1 MINFLRE
8 ITLMKT
14 LLGAIA
20 LALCCP
26 MVTAAQESGTP
37 VSDAFRAMAE
47 RSERNL
53 VEAAEQ
59 MPSNKYGFKPTAAQ
73 MSFGE
78 VLAHLTEGNHFL
90 CSNISGVPAPKTSK
104 VAATDPKKQLVAG
117 LKDSF
122 QFCESALAKVNDSN
136 LEAKVPF
143 FGDRQVS
150 RATAMFVTADDW
162 ADHYSQLAIYMRLNG
177 LLPPTA
183 RRRSE

>member
-1 MINFLRE
+1 
-8 ITLMKT
+8 MKT
-14 LLGAIA
+14 LLSMIV
-20 LALCCP
+20 ALCCSI
-26 MVTAAQESGTP
+26 TIGAAQQAGTP
-37 VSDAFRAMAE
+37 VSDAFRDLAQ
-47 RSERNL
+47 RSGRNL

-59 MPSNKYGFKPTAAQ
+59 MPAGKYGFKPTKAQ

-78 VLAHLTEGNHFL
+78 VIAHLTEGNHFL
-90 CSNISGVPAPKTSK
+90 CSNISGVAAPKGSETT
-104 VAATDPKKQLVAG
+104 ATDPKNKLVAA

-122 QFCESALAKVNDSN
+122 RFCDSALAKVSDSE
-136 LEAKVPF
+136 LDAKVPF

-162 ADHYSQLAIYMRLNG
+162 ADHYGQLAVYMRLNG

>member
-1 MINFLRE
+1 
-8 ITLMKT
+8 MKT
-14 LLGAIA
+14 LLTMA

-26 MVTAAQESGTP
+26 MVTGAAQESGTP
-37 VSDAFRAMAE
+37 VSDALRSLAQRA
-47 RSERNL
+47 ERNL

-59 MPSNKYGFKPTAAQ
+59 MPSKKYGFKPTPAQ

-78 VLAHLTEGNHFL
+78 VIAHLTEGNHFL
-90 CSNISGVPAPKTSK
+90 CSSLSGVPAPKASK
-104 VAATDPKKQLVAG
+104 AAATEPKQQLVAH

-122 QFCESALAKVNDSN
+122 QFCNSALAKVNDSN
-136 LEAKVPF
+136 LDAKVPF
-143 FGDRQVS
+143 FGDREVS

-183 RRRSE
+183 KRRAE